1 MNLNSNNRKKT
12 QVNTDA
18 QDIRKRSVVDV
29 LVPAQS
35 NKGTIK
41 FTGGAAHWSRQ

>member
-1 MNLNSNNRKKT
+1 MNLNSNNQKKT

-18 QDIRKRSVVDV
+18 QDIRTRPVVDV
-29 LVPAQS
+29 FVPAQS

>member
-1 MNLNSNNRKKT
+1 MNLNSNNQKKT

-18 QDIRKRSVVDV
+18 EDIGTRPVIDV
-29 LVPAQS
+29 IVPVKS

>member
-1 MNLNSNNRKKT
+1 MNLNLNNQRKT

-18 QDIRKRSVVDV
+18 QDIRTRPVADV
-29 LVPAQS
+29 LIPVQS

>member
-1 MNLNSNNRKKT
+1 MNLNSNNQKKT

-18 QDIRKRSVVDV
+18 RNIETRSVVDV
-29 LVPAQS
+29 FVPAQS

>member
-1 MNLNSNNRKKT
+1 MNLNSNNQKKT

-18 QDIRKRSVVDV
+18 QDIRTRSVVDV
-29 LVPAQS
+29 FVPAQS

>member
-1 MNLNSNNRKKT
+1 MNLNSNNQQKT

-18 QDIRKRSVVDV
+18 KDITKLLVVDV
-29 LVPAQS
+29 FVPVKS

-41 FTGGAAHWSRQ
+41 FTGGAAHWSQQ